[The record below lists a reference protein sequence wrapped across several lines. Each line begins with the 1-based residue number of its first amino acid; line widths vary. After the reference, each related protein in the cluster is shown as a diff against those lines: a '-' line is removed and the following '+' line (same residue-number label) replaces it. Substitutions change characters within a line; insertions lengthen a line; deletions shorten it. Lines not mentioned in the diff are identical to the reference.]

1 MISNKHKF
9 RKRAQATAKVITIS
23 KIMSPKN
30 KLSSKTKVSHK
41 KQRRRSKII
50 VEDYDSKKITN
61 ITDIIGETLAE
72 ADDLEAGDTA

>member
-23 KIMSPKN
+23 KLLSPK
-30 KLSSKTKVSHK
+30 KKHSSKTKVSHK

-61 ITDIIGETLAE
+61 ITDIISEPP